1 MKKQSVNTIAK
12 RLFAGSLAA
21 AFFFLATPYTSNAT
35 VHGKIQTSYFADKNN
50 KGNVEYMGN
59 TEENFYFRVKYD
71 NPNAD
76 LVMIL
81 VLDENGETVSRI
93 VSRDKQYNKV
103 FQLPKESGFS
113 KLTFI
118 VKSGQLNVEQSYNVN
133 IITRVVEDVV
143 VSKN

>member
-35 VHGKIQTSYFADKNN
+35 VGGKIQVTNVADKNN
-50 KGNVEYMGN
+50 NGVVEYLGN
-59 TEENFYFRVKYD
+59 TEENFFFRVKLN
-71 NPNAD
+71 NPNAEF
-76 LVMIL
+76 VSIL
-81 VLDENGETVSRI
+81 ILDESGETISRI
-93 VSRDKQYNKV
+93 TSKDKQINKV
-103 FQLPKESGFS
+103 FQLSKESGLS

-118 VKSGQLNVEQSYNVN
+118 VKGSQINVEQSYNVD
-133 IITRVVEDVV
+133 IVSKVIQDVV

>member
-12 RLFAGSLAA
+12 RLFAGSLAT
-21 AFFFLATPYTSNAT
+21 AFFFLAMPYTSNAT
-35 VHGKIQTSYFADKNN
+35 VHDKIQINNFVDKNDKNN
-50 KGNVEYMGN
+50 IEYMGN
-59 TEENFYFRVKYD
+59 TDENFYFRVKYD

-81 VLDENGETVSRI
+81 VLDENGETITRI
-93 VSRDKQYNKV
+93 VSKDKQYNKV
-103 FQLPKESGFS
+103 FQLPKDNGFS

-118 VKSGQLNVEQSYNVN
+118 IRSPQLNVEQSYNVN
-133 IITRVVEDVV
+133 IISHLVEVVV